1 MAEWRIRLTRH
12 QASNVLRAFVG
23 QRKLILIS
31 TKAKK
36 PDMTDHAYS
45 ELLKPLQDSIAVVT
59 DLREANRGKPLFNQL
74 SAVSESISVVAW
86 VTIDSKPH
94 KHVEESLGSAQYW
107 GNRVLKEY
115 KDK

>member
-1 MAEWRIRLTRH
+1 
-12 QASNVLRAFVG
+12 LRAFVG

-36 PDMTDHAYS
+36 PEISDPAYTD
-45 ELLKPLQDSIAVVT
+45 LLKPLQDSITTVT
-59 DLREANRGKPLFNQL
+59 KIRDANRGSPMFNQL
-74 SAVSESISVVAW
+74 SAVSESMSVVAW
-86 VTIDSKPH
+86 VTLDGQPY
-94 KHVEESLGSAQYW
+94 KHVEECLGSAQYW